1 MLDSKARDSFP
12 NREIEEETSVGQ
24 SRSLLRG
31 ALAPC
36 LTGLLSCALLILFG
50 TLALAQSGRAPKPT
64 TPPSPVPQPEATVKP
79 TEAKPH
85 EMPGLSLIATRN
97 VPSANLAIWTG
108 MAYRR
113 FLERLSESP
122 RLRIT
127 QEKEM
132 NRKEAGD
139 LAKTRTDEY
148 VVWIQLEVDVKMNG
162 TLESDSERASI
173 TTINPGCLLIS
184 YIVFM
189 PGRGKVKNQGRV
201 YQEEYPSVCTGTASR
216 PSPLPSDREPR
227 HPVEYTLR
235 KAAREAADRVM
246 TDLGVPV
253 PSARP

>member
-1 MLDSKARDSFP
+1 M
-12 NREIEEETSVGQ
+12 G
-24 SRSLLRG
+24 RSGFVPQG
-31 ALAPC
+31 ALAQC
-36 LTGLLSCALLILFG
+36 LSGLLSCALVTLFG
-50 TLALAQSGRAPKPT
+50 TVALAQSGRAPKPI

-85 EMPGLSLIATRN
+85 PMPSLSLIATRS
-97 VPSANLAIWTG
+97 VPSSNLAIWTG

-122 RLRIT
+122 HVKIA

-132 NRKEAGD
+132 NRKEASD
-139 LAKTRTDEY
+139 LAKTTSDAY

-184 YIVFM
+184 YIVFT
-189 PGRGKVKNQGRV
+189 PGTGKAKNQGRV
-201 YQEEYPSVCTGTASR
+201 YQDEYPSVCTGTASR
-216 PSPLPSDREPR
+216 PSPLPSGREPR

-246 TDLGVPV
+246 TDLDIPV
-253 PSARP
+253 PIASP

>member
-1 MLDSKARDSFP
+1 
-12 NREIEEETSVGQ
+12 VGQ
-24 SRSLLRG
+24 SRFLLPG

-36 LTGLLSCALLILFG
+36 LSGLLKCALVILFG
-50 TLALAQSGRAPKPT
+50 TVALAQSGRAPKPT
-64 TPPSPVPQPEATVKP
+64 TPPSPVPQPEATAKP

-85 EMPGLSLIATRN
+85 TTPGLSLIATRN
-97 VPSANLAIWTG
+97 VPSSNVAIWTG
-108 MAYRR
+108 MAFRR

-122 RLRIT
+122 HVKIT

-132 NRKEAGD
+132 NRKEAAD
-139 LAKTRTDEY
+139 LAKTRTDDY

-184 YIVFM
+184 YVVFT
-189 PGRGKVKNQGRV
+189 PATGKVRNQGRV
-201 YQEEYPSVCTGTASR
+201 YQDEYPSICTGTASR

-246 TDLGVPV
+246 TALDIHLPN
-253 PSARP
+253 